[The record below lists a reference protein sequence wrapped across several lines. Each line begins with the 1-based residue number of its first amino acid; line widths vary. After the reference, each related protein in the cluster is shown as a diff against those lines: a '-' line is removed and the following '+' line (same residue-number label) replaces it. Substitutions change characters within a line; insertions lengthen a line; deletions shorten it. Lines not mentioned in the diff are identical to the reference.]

1 MPDDVPTITPKELR
15 KGDVR
20 TNALMMQAKC
30 ATSWRAFA
38 HNAHTWQLYAY
49 F

>member
-1 MPDDVPTITPKELR
+1 MPDDVPTITPKELS

-30 ATSWRAFA
+30 ATSWRALA
-38 HNAHTWQLYAY
+38 PICLRGCGIAI
-49 F
+49 